1 MKQVFENANKVLGKK
16 QKGEGEMRGQRE
28 LINVKPREKPKKS
41 IPKKAKKLPKKL
53 PKRVMPM
60 QRRPQRP
67 NNTGRSGSLRRGEME
82 ELENS
87 VPAKKSIQPGM

>member
-1 MKQVFENANKVLGKK
+1 MRHPLTFKNHQKVLGKK
-16 QKGEGEMRGQRE
+16 QSGEGEMRGQRE

-41 IPKKAKKLPKKL
+41 IPKKKVPKKL

-67 NNTGRSGSLRRGEME
+67 NAGGRSGSLRRGEME
-82 ELENS
+82 ELEDS
-87 VPAKKSIQPGM
+87 VPPKKSIQPGM